1 MGVWGKG
8 GGTFLKKGFLLT
20 LPTSPPSQGFCV
32 FGMGRGEGHAFCPRW
47 AASRPS
53 SNRGWR
59 VVASL
64 RAAFPP
70 SPLPS
75 SPNESPFPK
84 QYAEQGFDNVK
95 SFGKE
100 RGRFWGGEDDRMAPP
115 ERAVPVDASPRLT
128 GIDSNAGSLSEER
141 FPLPQFS
148 VHPNEEVWTTESL
161 NR

>member
-1 MGVWGKG
+1 MSQAQAPSLMFGK
-8 GGTFLKKGFLLT
+8 T
-20 LPTSPPSQGFCV
+20 C
-32 FGMGRGEGHAFCPRW
+32 
-47 AASRPS
+47 
-53 SNRGWR
+53 
-59 VVASL
+59 
-64 RAAFPP
+64 
-70 SPLPS
+70 
-75 SPNESPFPK
+75 
-84 QYAEQGFDNVK
+84 EQGFDNVK